1 MKMKRFV
8 FFVLSILGTA
18 GVWAQ
23 IPAEVTEVMDR
34 CRAAMTNASGLEYE
48 MDIKAGRGPLS
59 MKMHMVVANKGDL
72 SRTTVSTKVL
82 GMEVVVESGF
92 DGTDTWEIDH
102 SPKGDTITFTQGNH
116 AKKNKKSNE
125 DLVLDQD
132 KQFNKAKMKLKDGYY
147 VIAFSDPKDKSSKV
161 KSVTVSISA
170 KSYTMREV
178 RSGAGGAKVTMTVT
192 KIRVGLNDS
201 YFKLDLSK
209 YPNAVIIRQ

>member
-48 MDIKAGRGPLS
+48 MDIKAGLGPLS

-92 DGTDTWEIDH
+92 DGTNTWEIDH

-116 AKKNKKSNE
+116 KKSDKE
-125 DLVLDQD
+125 LVFDQD

-147 VIAFSDPKDKSSKV
+147 VITFSDPKDKSSKV

-209 YPNAVIIRQ
+209 YPDAVIIRK